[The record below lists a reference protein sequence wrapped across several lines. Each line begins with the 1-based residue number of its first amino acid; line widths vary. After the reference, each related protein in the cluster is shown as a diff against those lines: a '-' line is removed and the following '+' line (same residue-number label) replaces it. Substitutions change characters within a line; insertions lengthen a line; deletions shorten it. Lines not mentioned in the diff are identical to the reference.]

1 MNNEIK
7 ELKEIMEELE
17 VTYLD
22 QLYNEIDSMYIDEPE
37 NKFTKKVKSF
47 LDAPEAEIAIQ
58 IYFNKEEY
66 EEFLQ
71 EGRTAIEILKESF
84 ETGWS
89 DKYEKF

>member
-1 MNNEIK
+1 MINEIK
-7 ELKEIMEELE
+7 ELKEIIEELD

-22 QLYNEIDSMYIDEPE
+22 QLYNEIDSLYIDEPE
-37 NKFTKKVKSF
+37 NKLTKKVKTF

-71 EGRTAIEILKESF
+71 EDRTAIEMLKESF

-89 DKYEKF
+89 DRYEKF

>member
-1 MNNEIK
+1 MINEIK

-22 QLYNEIDSMYIDEPE
+22 QLYNELDSMYIDEPE
-37 NKFTKKVKSF
+37 NKFTKKVKTF

-71 EGRTAIEILKESF
+71 EGRTAVEMLKESF
-84 ETGWS
+84 EIGWS
-89 DKYEKF
+89 DRYEKF

>member
-1 MNNEIK
+1 MIDEIK
-7 ELKEIMEELE
+7 ELKEIMNELE
-17 VTYLD
+17 VEHLD

-37 NKFTKKVKSF
+37 NKFTKKVKTF

-71 EGRTAIEILKESF
+71 EGRTAVEILKESF
-84 ETGWS
+84 ETEWS
-89 DKYEKF
+89 DRYEKF

>member
-66 EEFLQ
+66 EKFLQ
-71 EGRTAIEILKESF
+71 EGRTAIEMLKESF

>member
-1 MNNEIK
+1 MIDEIK

-22 QLYNEIDSMYIDEPE
+22 QLYNELDSMYIDEPE
-37 NKFTKKVKSF
+37 NKFTKKVKTF

-71 EGRTAIEILKESF
+71 EGRTAVEILKESF
-84 ETGWS
+84 ETEWS
-89 DKYEKF
+89 DRYEKF

>member
-1 MNNEIK
+1 MIDEIK

-22 QLYNEIDSMYIDEPE
+22 QLYNELDSMYIDEPE
-37 NKFTKKVKSF
+37 NKFTKKVKTF

-71 EGRTAIEILKESF
+71 EGRTAVEILKESF
-84 ETGWS
+84 EIRWG
-89 DKYEKF
+89 DRYEKF

>member
-1 MNNEIK
+1 MIDEIK

-22 QLYNEIDSMYIDEPE
+22 QLYNELDSMYIDEPE
-37 NKFTKKVKSF
+37 NKFTKKVKTF
-47 LDAPEAEIAIQ
+47 LDAPEAEIAIK

-71 EGRTAIEILKESF
+71 EVRTAVEMLKESF
-84 ETGWS
+84 EIGWS
-89 DKYEKF
+89 DRYEKF